1 MAQAD
6 SVPSSTRQLI
16 TGESANQ
23 STNLRALNLPAVRVK
38 PVDRRY
44 FISGSDAR
52 VIMGTDEAPLLPLWR
67 ERQGGVEPE
76 ALLNRRW
83 YGANTRQ
90 VPVNSNIEA
99 LFYATAVF
107 FLRWLPRSI
116 LLILLRFLRMDKRSH
131 FNAFDQVSS
140 NQLARSKPQGRL
152 R

>member
-52 VIMGTDEAPLLPLWR
+52 VIMGTDEAPLLPL
-67 ERQGGVEPE
+67 
-76 ALLNRRW
+76 
-83 YGANTRQ
+83 
-90 VPVNSNIEA
+90 
-99 LFYATAVF
+99 
-107 FLRWLPRSI
+107 
-116 LLILLRFLRMDKRSH
+116 
-131 FNAFDQVSS
+131 
-140 NQLARSKPQGRL
+140 
-152 R
+152 